1 MSELVADCPRCGA
14 SKITF
19 DLHAAKMVGVQ
30 YNWQRWY
37 EAFCVCR
44 HCAKSTVFVLAESGI
59 DEQKAISKFTLE
71 KLPSAANDYV
81 RVERYISVRDRPSI
95 PPPEHV
101 PETICAVFAEGATC
115 LSVGCFNAAGTMFRL
130 CVDLSTSSLL
140 PEKDTNGLNA
150 KIRRS
155 LGLRLQW
162 LLDQAVLPEALRE
175 LSHCIKEDGN
185 DGAHAGT
192 LNEADAEDLLDFTIA
207 LLERLYTEPRRLELA
222 KERRSARRTPAV

>member
-1 MSELVADCPRCGA
+1 MSELVANCPRCGT

-19 DLHAAKMVGVQ
+19 DLRAVTIVGVQ
-30 YNWQRWY
+30 HNWQRWY

-44 HCAKSTVFVLAESGI
+44 HCGRSTIFVLAESGI
-59 DEQKAISKFTLE
+59 DEQKTINKFGLE
-71 KLPSAANDYV
+71 KVPSAANDYV
-81 RVERYISVRDRPSI
+81 RVDRYVSAKDRPSV

-101 PETICAVFAEGATC
+101 PENIRSVFAEGATC
-115 LSVGCFNAAGTMFRL
+115 LSVDCFNAAGTMFRL
-130 CVDLSTSSLL
+130 CVDLSTSGLL
-140 PEKDTNGLNA
+140 PEQDVNGLNT

-155 LGLRLQW
+155 LGLRLTW
-162 LLDQAVLPEALRE
+162 LLDQGRLPETLRD

-192 LNEADAEDLLDFTIA
+192 LNKADAEDLLDFTTA

-222 KERRSARRTPAV
+222 KERRAARRKPAA

>member
-1 MSELVADCPRCGA
+1 MSELVTDCPRCGA
-14 SKITF
+14 NKITF
-19 DLHAAKMVGVQ
+19 DLLAATMVGVQ

-44 HCAKSTVFVLAESGI
+44 HCAKSTIFVLADRGI
-59 DEQKAISKFTLE
+59 DEQKAINKFSLE

-81 RVERYISVRDRPSI
+81 RIERYISVRDRPSV
-95 PPPEHV
+95 PPPEHI
-101 PETICAVFAEGATC
+101 PESILSVFAEGATC

-130 CVDLSTSSLL
+130 CVDLSTSGLL
-140 PEKDTNGLNA
+140 PEQDINGLNG

-155 LGLRLQW
+155 LGLRLTW
-162 LLDQAVLPEALRE
+162 LLDQRLLPEALRD

-192 LNEADAEDLLDFTIA
+192 LNKADAEDLLDFTTA

-222 KERRSARRTPAV
+222 NARRAARRAPAA